1 MKKYLIVALSII
13 VLSCNKKTSN
23 SQKTENLKVLE
34 YLKSEMEKQK
44 IPASQIAIIQNGEVV
59 ISETIGL
66 ANVPFSVKANDSTV
80 FSINSIGKIFT
91 STAIMQLAEQGKLK
105 LSDKVYKHL
114 TDLPESWNSVTIKNL
129 LSQTSGLPSIEDPVT
144 EELLGNRGLE
154 KAWEL
159 AKELPIQFEPYERFD
174 YNATNFLLLYK
185 LIEKC
190 SGMPYK
196 EFVTKNQFDVAE
208 MEKIYFQSSYD
219 VLENKSPTYSYYHQN
234 KTTGA
239 SEEKENLIELNEYFP
254 KELTTDSGAYTT
266 ATEMTKWILALLDG
280 KFLKDKESIATM
292 WEPVKLKDGTY
303 DGLGDNLN
311 AYALGWPIIKSETSR
326 TIVPFGGGR
335 ACIYIHPKENTSII
349 LFTNLMFGY
358 PNRIVDKISELYLN
372 DKMK

>member
-1 MKKYLIVALSII
+1 MKKYLILTLSII
-13 VLSCNKKTSN
+13 VLSCNIKTSN
-23 SQKTENLKVLE
+23 PQKTENLKVLE
-34 YLKSEMEKQK
+34 YLKSQMEQRK
-44 IPASQIAIIQNGEVV
+44 IPASQIAIIQNSEVV
-59 ISETIGL
+59 LSETIGL
-66 ANVPFSVKANDSTV
+66 ANVPFSVKANDRTL

-105 LSDKVYKHL
+105 LSDKVYQHL
-114 TDLPESWNSVTIKNL
+114 TDLPECWNSVTIKNL
-129 LSQTSGLPSIEDPVT
+129 LSQTSGLPSIEDPIT

-174 YNATNFLLLYK
+174 YNATNFLLLYR

-196 EFVTKNQFDVAE
+196 EFVTKNQFDVAG

-219 VLENKSPTYSYYHQN
+219 VFENKSPTYSYYHQN
-234 KTTGA
+234 KTTGEY
-239 SEEKENLIELNEYFP
+239 EEKENLIELNEYFP

-266 ATEMTKWILALLDG
+266 ANEMTKWILALLDG
-280 KFLKDKESIATM
+280 KFLKNKESIDTM

-303 DGLGDNLN
+303 DGLGDNMN
-311 AYALGWPIIKSETSR
+311 AYALGWPVIKSETNH
-326 TIVPFGGGR
+326 TVVPFGGGR
-335 ACIYIHPKENTSII
+335 ACIYIHPTDNISII

-358 PNRIVDKISELYLN
+358 PNRVVDKISELYLN
-372 DKMK
+372 K